1 MEKNQVTVS
10 ELGQRLERIENLL
23 RGQKNILS
31 FDEAA
36 VYTGI
41 SKSYLYKLTAGCKVP
56 HYKPEGKTLYF
67 DRMELETWLRR
78 NRVKTVDEI
87 EKEAAAAAKVVT
99 LGKGGKRK

>member
-10 ELGQRLERIENLL
+10 DLGQRLERIETLL
-23 RGQKNILS
+23 RGQKDTLT

-36 VYTGI
+36 AYIGI

-67 DRMELETWLRR
+67 DRIELEAWLRR
-78 NRVKTVDEI
+78 NKVKTVDEI
-87 EKEAAAAAKVVT
+87 ERETAAKVVT
-99 LGKGGKRK
+99 FGKGSKRK

>member
-1 MEKNQVTVS
+1 MEKNQVSAS
-10 ELGQRLERIENLL
+10 ELGQRLERIETLL
-23 RGQKNILS
+23 RGQKEILT

-36 VYTGI
+36 VYIGI

-67 DRMELETWLRR
+67 DRLELEAWLRR

-87 EKEAAAAAKVVT
+87 EREAAAKVMT

>member
-10 ELGQRLERIENLL
+10 DLGQRLERIEMLL
-23 RGQKNILS
+23 RGQKDTLT

-36 VYTGI
+36 AYIGI

-67 DRMELETWLRR
+67 DRVELETWLRR
-78 NRVKTVDEI
+78 NKVKTVDEI
-87 EKEAAAAAKVVT
+87 ERDAAAKVLT
-99 LGKGGKRK
+99 SKGGKRK

>member
-1 MEKNQVTVS
+1 MEKNQISVS
-10 ELGQRLERIENLL
+10 ELGQRLERIETLL
-23 RGQKNILS
+23 RGQKETLS

-36 VYTGI
+36 AYIGI

-67 DRMELETWLRR
+67 DRGELETWLRR

-87 EKEAAAAAKVVT
+87 EREAVAKVST
-99 LGKGGKRK
+99 LKGGKRK